1 MLSTGYINTPR
12 EVLIAQSTYSCD
24 VTLAFKNY
32 RLADLLPV
40 QNQGSLPACVGYV
53 IDEMYQYR
61 LRIRKETCEMKNIP
75 QYIYRNRSNREVD
88 GMTPVDGFTVL
99 KESIGNPSDMK
110 WARVTTPTA
119 IKNALM
125 VFGPVMLC
133 MACRSFDAEFWKG
146 SGLLGGHA
154 VSIVGWNDDRFI
166 LKNSWGTEWADGGY
180 TEISLP
186 EINSYG
192 QEMWVLI

>member
-110 WARVTTPTA
+110 WARVTTPAA

-154 VSIVGWNDDRFI
+154 VSIVGWDDDRFI